1 MGPRVVARKHQR
13 AAVRSPALCPRAESG
28 QLFYRSTICISRVFL
43 VCFQVARRGSD
54 SPKIPA
60 EWLRLSRSS
69 VVLASADDGAADAD
83 ARHCFRSS
91 HCRPRKQAQATAS
104 THRPALSLSSRC
116 CSLTRWWLNKGSGE
130 ARFGL
135 DCEDDNRRQWIR
147 LPRWGWASILHSLG
161 AAPWTAAWCSFSSM
175 RIKGRRSW
183 SAATRSTGD
192 GCSIRKPRVGTH
204 THLAAAEA
212 ASAGCSAGMQCPS
225 HCHLN

>member
-54 SPKIPA
+54 SPKFLALFWFWP
-60 EWLRLSRSS
+60 SRGR
-69 VVLASADDGAADAD
+69 ADDGAADAEIAD
-83 ARHCFRSS
+83 RHGIASEAARL
-91 HCRPRKQAQATAS
+91 PTAQAGAS
-104 THRPALSLSSRC
+104 NRQHPPPGALAVLSLLQFDPLVAQQGQRRGQVR
-116 CSLTRWWLNKGSGE
+116 TRLRGRQPPNGSVCRDGDGHQYFT
-130 ARFGL
+130 R
-135 DCEDDNRRQWIR
+135 
-147 LPRWGWASILHSLG
+147 G

-192 GCSIRKPRVGTH
+192 GCSIRKPRGY
-204 THLAAAEA
+204 A
-212 ASAGCSAGMQCPS
+212 
-225 HCHLN
+225 